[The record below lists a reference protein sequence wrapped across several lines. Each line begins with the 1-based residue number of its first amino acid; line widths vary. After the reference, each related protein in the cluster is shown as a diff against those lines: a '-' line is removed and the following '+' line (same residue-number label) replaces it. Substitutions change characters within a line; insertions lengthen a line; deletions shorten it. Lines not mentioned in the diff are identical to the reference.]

1 MDIDQFRQTFPEFGD
16 ASVFPDAVVQIW
28 LTVAVSLVNP
38 LRWMELTDIGIG
50 LVTAHHLA
58 ISLRDKK
65 TAAVGG
71 VPGQV
76 TGPQTSKSVD
86 KVSASQDTAAVTLD
100 GAGFWNSTMYGV
112 RYYTLALS
120 MGAGGLQV

>member
-58 ISLRDKK
+58 LSLRDQK

>member
-1 MDIDQFRQTFPEFGD
+1 MDIAQFRQTFPEFGD
-16 ASVFPDAVVQIW
+16 TVRYPDPVVQIW

-58 ISLRDKK
+58 IGMRDQN

-86 KVSASQDTAAVTLD
+86 KVSASQDTGAVTLD

-120 MGAGGLQV
+120 MGAGGLQI